1 MTDRP
6 AITELLL
13 STGER
18 VEVEGQ
24 LDQVE
29 QQLVSAARGAMM
41 ELARFVAATS
51 GAAVAINP
59 AHVVALR
66 EAGVSP

>member
-1 MTDRP
+1 MSDG
-6 AITELLL
+6 AAVTELLL

-18 VEVEGQ
+18 VAVEGR

-29 QQLVSAARGAMM
+29 ERIVSASRGAMM
-41 ELARFVAATS
+41 ELARLVVSPHGATL
-51 GAAVAINP
+51 AVNP

-66 EAGVSP
+66 EER

>member
-1 MTDRP
+1 VSER
-6 AITELLL
+6 AAVTELLL

-18 VEVEGQ
+18 VEVEGP

-29 QQLVSAARGAMM
+29 EKLVSASRGAMM
-41 ELARFVAATS
+41 ELARLVAS
-51 GAAVAINP
+51 GGSTIAINP

-66 EAGVSP
+66 ERQ